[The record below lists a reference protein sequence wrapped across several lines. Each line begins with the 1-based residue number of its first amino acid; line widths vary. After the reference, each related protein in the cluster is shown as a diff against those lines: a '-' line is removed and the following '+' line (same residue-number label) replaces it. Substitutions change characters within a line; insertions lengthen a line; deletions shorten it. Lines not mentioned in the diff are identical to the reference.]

1 MKEMTLAALGVI
13 ATFFLLTLLVVIGF
27 AIPAVIFYMGL
38 PIIGV
43 TVTFAEAMTVS
54 ILIYVV
60 GVLFRGVM
68 FERKNTKEA
77 GE

>member
-13 ATFFLLTLLVVIGF
+13 ASFFLLTLLVAIGF
-27 AIPAVIFYMGL
+27 AVPAVIFYAGL

-68 FERKNTKEA
+68 FERKNTKED
-77 GE
+77 E